1 MPAGCNKNGIRK
13 VAINNGCYQQF
24 LETIKVINSN
34 NFGRLLKSNHSNIK
48 KQPMKQLLIFA
59 MLFSFSCCSHAQD
72 TRNNPGSN
80 HGNRFEQLGTIL
92 PTPNEYRTASGAP
105 GPKYW
110 QQRCDYDIV
119 CELDEPNRKLN
130 GKETITYFNNSP
142 DMLTYLWLQLD
153 ENEHSSKNNSGYQ
166 TGNALPKSITE
177 NDITRMSG
185 KTDKEYGDNILKL
198 TDAVGKPL
206 SYTINKTMLRI
217 ELPVTLK
224 PGQQFIFKVEWN
236 YFISDRMKYGG
247 RGGYE
252 YFPGDGND
260 LYTMTQWYPRLCVY
274 SDFQGWQNHQFVGS
288 GEFALTF
295 GNFKVAMTV
304 PADHVVMAT
313 GEGQN
318 YQQILSPAEFA
329 RWQKAQTATDV
340 TEIVTLAE
348 ATAKEKQHA
357 TKQKTWIFKAEMVRD
372 FAWGSSRKFIWDA
385 MPIKVEGKKVMCMS
399 AYGKE
404 AYNLYRR
411 FSTKAV
417 AHTIKSYSK
426 FTIPY
431 PYPVAQSLEAANGME
446 YPMIC
451 FNYGRCEKDGSYSEG
466 TKNGM
471 LGVVIHEV
479 GHNFFPMII
488 NSDER
493 QWSWMDEGLNSFV
506 EYLTE
511 ELWDNKFPVGKGPAY
526 KIVDYMKLP
535 KDQLEPIMTNSE
547 NIIQFGPN
555 AYSKPSTGL
564 NMMRETLMGRD
575 LFDYAFKEYA
585 RRWAFKHPT
594 PADLF
599 RTMEDASGEDLD
611 WFWRGWFYNTDPCD
625 IALDT
630 VKWANLTL
638 EGGNIKSG
646 AANLKQTPSKP
657 LLNSFE
663 DVSKIR
669 NREDS
674 KIVFATD
681 ADTSLRDF
689 YWRYDRGLAKVDTAS
704 VDIPMPTASIDTFTD
719 AEKTNLA
726 GEKNMYELTFSNK
739 GGLVMPIIIEWTYKD
754 GTKEIDR
761 IPVQIWRKNEN
772 KVTKV
777 FLKNKEVAS
786 IKLDP
791 MRETADI
798 NEKNNVWPA
807 VETASKFQL
816 FKARSGNGR
825 GGATGNVNPMQR
837 EIK

>member
-1 MPAGCNKNGIRK
+1 
-13 VAINNGCYQQF
+13 
-24 LETIKVINSN
+24 
-34 NFGRLLKSNHSNIK
+34 
-48 KQPMKQLLIFA
+48 MKL
-59 MLFSFSCCSHAQD
+59 LFSLVLLLSLSAGIYAQD
-72 TRNNPGSN
+72 IRNNPGSN

-119 CELDEPNRKLN
+119 CELDEPNRKLI

-142 DMLTYLWLQLD
+142 DVLTYIWLQLD

-166 TGNALPKSITE
+166 TGGTMPKTINE
-177 NDITRMSG
+177 NDLTRLVG
-185 KTDKEYGDNILKL
+185 KTDKEYGDNILKI
-198 TDAVGKPL
+198 TDALGKPL
-206 SYTINKTMLRI
+206 QYTVNKTMMRV
-217 ELPVTLK
+217 ELPTALK
-224 PGQQFIFKVEWN
+224 AGQQFIFKVEWN
-236 YFISDRMKYGG
+236 YFISDRMKFGG

-252 YFPGDGND
+252 NFPGDGND

-274 SDFQGWQNHQFVGS
+274 SDFQGWQNHQFAGS

-295 GNFKVAMTV
+295 GNFKVAISV
-304 PADHVVMAT
+304 PSDHVVMAT
-313 GEGQN
+313 GQGQN
-318 YQQILSPAEFA
+318 YQQILSAAEWA

-348 ATAKEKQHA
+348 ATAKEKQKS
-357 TKQKTWIFKAEMVRD
+357 TKQKTWIFKADMVRD

-404 AYNLYRR
+404 AYNLYRK

-417 AHTIKSYSK
+417 AHTIKTYSK

-451 FNYGRCEKDGSYSEG
+451 FNYGRTEKDGTYSEG

-471 LGVVIHEV
+471 LGVIIHEV

-493 QWSWMDEGLNSFV
+493 QWTWMDEGLNSFV

-564 NMMRETLMGRD
+564 NILRETLMGRD

-638 EGGNIKSG
+638 EGSNVPF
-646 AANLKQTPSKP
+646 AAKTMKQTPGKP
-657 LLNSFE
+657 ILNSFD

-689 YWRYDRGLAKVDTAS
+689 YWRYDRDLVKIDAATAE
-704 VDIPMPTASIDTFTD
+704 VPMPEAVIDTFTN
-719 AEKTNLA
+719 AEKTALA
-726 GEKNMYELTFSNK
+726 GNKNIYELTFSNK

-754 GTKEIDR
+754 GSKEVER

-772 KVTKV
+772 KVVKA
-777 FLKNKEVAS
+777 FLKDKEVAS

-798 NEKNNVWPA
+798 NESNNVWPA

-816 FKARSGNGR
+816 FKSRSGRGR
-825 GGATGNVNPMQR
+825 GGATGSVNPMQR